1 MRFFSIKI
9 LVFCILLPPLLY
21 LLTVFVLEKQ
31 LQERYARG
39 IEEVCTGDPQP
50 LLDGSVRLRDAV
62 RENVEAYLRSSALI
76 RYGVSARVQ
85 VSTRGGTVLYPAP
98 FEDGTDVQSLANP
111 MRVAQDNFTLL
122 SEGLVVQVE
131 ARLEHNR
138 LLSNGILGVYVLAAL
153 LVLMW
158 HYRAADRHIRREEA
172 ERRQEIERLNR
183 LEAANTARLSGLQ
196 REREGLLAEF
206 DALKSAMQDERTHAE
221 RNEDDLIG
229 EIEALEKKLADNLEL
244 QTIQQKEILAL
255 KEALAGF
262 EKEQRREDKTR
273 LKGEEVI
280 RKRFATLYKNLTVN
294 DRAVEGLADLN
305 EELRLKA
312 EEVIHQLNA
321 NPDLVPIKRKVF
333 GKKNRQTVLEVV
345 FAYKGR
351 LYFRKGQDRRV
362 EVLAVGTKNTQ
373 ERELEFLANL

>member
-9 LVFCILLPPLLY
+9 LALCILLPPLLY

-373 ERELEFLANL
+373 ERELEFLGNL